1 MRTTRRSGSRESGAF
16 AALLLKAITMSNKSN
31 TADLKDNGTSGTT
44 THRPTDAANSAAP
57 SVTSAK
63 LKALRERV
71 QAKLREQ
78 RERRAQG
85 LGKVPTPP
93 RYDEEFL
100 DGVRWLDSL

>member
-1 MRTTRRSGSRESGAF
+1 
-16 AALLLKAITMSNKSN
+16 MSNN
-31 TADLKDNGTSGTT
+31 ANLKLNRTSGTT
-44 THRPTDAANSAAP
+44 THRPNDAATSAAP
-57 SVTSAK
+57 SETSAK

-78 RERRAQG
+78 RERRAQ
-85 LGKVPTPP
+85 VPTPP